1 MPEPSTMT
9 QLLARLTGRGFT
21 ANLGV
26 VGGTMRVLDT
36 QRVLR
41 TEDLVIREV
50 HRFEGESDPDD
61 MAVVYALESTDGTRG
76 VLVDAFGIYAD
87 PEVGA
92 LLSTIP
98 DERAN

>member
-1 MPEPSTMT
+1 MPESSTVT
-9 QLLARLTGRGFT
+9 QLLTRLKGEGFT

-26 VGGTMRVLDT
+26 VAGTLRVLDT
-36 QRVLR
+36 GHVLR
-41 TEDLVIREV
+41 SEDVVIREV

-61 MAVVYALESTDGTRG
+61 MTVVYVLESKDGTRG

>member
-1 MPEPSTMT
+1 MPEASTVT
-9 QLLARLTGRGFT
+9 QLLVQLKREGFT

-26 VGGTMRVLDT
+26 VDGQLRVLDT
-36 QRVLR
+36 GRVLPSD
-41 TEDLVIREV
+41 EVVIRAV

-61 MAVVYALESTDGTRG
+61 MTVVYVLESKDGTRG

-92 LLSTIP
+92 VLSTIP
-98 DERAN
+98 DDRA

>member
-1 MPEPSTMT
+1 MPESSTVT
-9 QLLARLTGRGFT
+9 QLLTRLKGEGFT

-26 VGGTMRVLDT
+26 VDGALRVHDT
-36 QRVLR
+36 GHVLR
-41 TEDLVIREV
+41 SEDVVIRAV

-61 MAVVYALESTDGTRG
+61 MTVVYVLESKDGTRG

>member
-1 MPEPSTMT
+1 MPESSTVT
-9 QLLARLTGRGFT
+9 QLLASLQGRGFT

-26 VGGTMRVLDT
+26 VDGTMKVFDT
-36 QRVLR
+36 GRVLR
-41 TEDLVIREV
+41 REDLVIREV

-61 MAVVYALESTDGTRG
+61 MTIVYVLESKDGTRG

-98 DERAN
+98 DDRAN

>member
-1 MPEPSTMT
+1 MPEESSMT
-9 QLLARLTGRGFT
+9 QLLTRLTGRGFT

-26 VGGTMRVLDT
+26 VDGTMRVLDT

-41 TEDLVIREV
+41 TADLVIREV
-50 HRFEGESDPDD
+50 YRFEGESDPDD
-61 MAVVYALESTDGTRG
+61 MAIVYALESADGTRG

-92 LLSTIP
+92 LMSAIS
-98 DERAN
+98 DDRAN

>member
-1 MPEPSTMT
+1 MPEQSTMT
-9 QLLARLTGRGFT
+9 QLLTRLKGQGFT

-26 VGGTMRVLDT
+26 VEGCLRVLDT
-36 QRVLR
+36 GRVLR

-87 PEVGA
+87 PEIGA

-98 DERAN
+98 DDRAN